1 MIRFMPD
8 TWQDAVLRP
17 IAMALPDGGVYVETI
32 APDLRF
38 VFVLLLLVGWL
49 VFRVRGNTAIFPL
62 LIRDVVD
69 DSTKSVLLGGN
80 LAAIRAALVDKGPIA
95 MAITAPVFVDFD
107 GNGYRAPFAP

>member
-8 TWQDAVLRP
+8 NWQDAVLRP

-49 VFRVRGNTAIFPL
+49 VFRVRGSAPRRLTLGLLAFTALTFVPWL
-62 LIRDVVD
+62 A
-69 DSTKSVLLGGN
+69 STGKAICSGPSTSSAT
-80 LAAIRAALVDKGPIA
+80 AAQ
-95 MAITAPVFVDFD
+95 
-107 GNGYRAPFAP
+107 YR